1 MLIHSVKVNKCKY
14 SASPAKMQAVK
25 KSKKYLLNQ
34 QDINFIE
41 IGMDIAVTKK
51 EDFQVNMDFYE
62 KDRAAK
68 IIATIICGATLSL
81 WRGYYTF

>member
-1 MLIHSVKVNKCKY
+1 
-14 SASPAKMQAVK
+14 MQAVK

>member
-1 MLIHSVKVNKCKY
+1 M
-14 SASPAKMQAVK
+14 
-25 KSKKYLLNQ
+25 
-34 QDINFIE
+34 NFIE
-41 IGMDIAVTKK
+41 IGMDIAVTTK